1 MIVGVELELINV
13 LPEDQS
19 IVEAT
24 RAIETCCAS
33 SRLIR
38 LLQSHQVSDFL
49 EPDASSSILWLG
61 SCHALVVH
69 VKWRLTRV
77 LKSGVGSDMEG
88 LWSLIVLHRHL
99 LSEGRCIVKSVFD
112 EIQRIL
118 LRWSVN
124 LAELPVLE
132 SSRDLGSLSNTNV
145 KGLILATGL
154 RSALFID
161 ILSFGVEL
169 LSIAGVSRSKEL
181 LFGHIISNLENLDLI
196 GSGLGDRHHVS

>member
-24 RAIETCCAS
+24 RAIETCSAS

-49 EPDASSSILWLG
+49 EPDASSILRLG

-69 VKWRLTRV
+69 VKRRLTRV

-124 LAELPVLE
+124 LAEFPVLE
-132 SSRDLGSLSNTNV
+132 SSGDLGSLSNTNV

-169 LSIAGVSRSKEL
+169 LSIAGVSRRKEL
-181 LFGHIISNLENLDLI
+181 LFGDIISNLENLDLI

>member
-24 RAIETCCAS
+24 RAIETCSAS

-49 EPDASSSILWLG
+49 EPDASSILRLG
-61 SCHALVVH
+61 SCHALVGQ
-69 VKWRLTRV
+69 VKRRLTRV

-124 LAELPVLE
+124 LAELSVLE
-132 SSRDLGSLSNTNV
+132 SSGDLGSLSNTNV

-154 RSALFID
+154 RSALFIN

-169 LSIAGVSRSKEL
+169 LSSAGVSRSKEL
-181 LFGHIISNLENLDLI
+181 LFGHIISHRENLDLI

>member
-24 RAIETCCAS
+24 RAIETCSAS
-33 SRLIR
+33 SWLIR

-49 EPDASSSILWLG
+49 EPDASSILRLG
-61 SCHALVVH
+61 SCHALVGH
-69 VKWRLTRV
+69 VKRRLTRV

-124 LAELPVLE
+124 LAEFPVLE
-132 SSRDLGSLSNTNV
+132 SSGDLGSLSNTNV

-181 LFGHIISNLENLDLI
+181 LFGDIIGYLENLDLI